1 MKLTQLREKPQS
13 VIKIVNNKTYKLDK

>member
-13 VIKIVNNKTYKLDK
+13 INKIVNDKTYRLNK